1 MCMLKQDAAVES
13 VRNALK
19 DFQKSAKLTLADIAK
34 GVNKSAALVS
44 QFIADK
50 YVGNINEL
58 KTAFLEYLNREHK
71 RRLEKIEI
79 PNVVTNH
86 AAKIFGVC
94 NLIHESKDVGLIYGP
109 SGMGKTTALEMYHSQ
124 NSQSIM
130 ITCYSGM
137 TSGAVC
143 MEIVDALGIRPN
155 SAGDKKKRRNYYGNM
170 GYLIKLIKDELKGK
184 DILLIVDEA
193 QHLKLREFEQIRYF
207 HDVSGIPLIYAGSED
222 VIERMTGG
230 KFEKDFDQ
238 IYSRCPVIKNLEED
252 ISKDDVEKIV
262 KGLKGLNFD
271 RDMISYLVKKANEKG
286 HYRKLRHIIR
296 YAVRFSI
303 KANQPLDILHLMSS
317 EEMQLS
323 KQKLVA

>member
-1 MCMLKQDAAVES
+1 MCLLKQDATVEE
-13 VRNALK
+13 VRFALK
-19 DFQKSAKLTLADIAK
+19 DFQKSAKLTLADISY

-44 QFIADK
+44 QFLADK
-50 YVGNINEL
+50 YVGNINDL
-58 KTAFLEYLNREHK
+58 RTAFMEYLNREHK

-79 PNVVTNH
+79 PNVITSH
-86 AAKIFGVC
+86 AAKIFSVC

-109 SGMGKTTALEMYHSQ
+109 SGMGKTTALEMYNSQ
-124 NSQSIM
+124 NAQSIM
-130 ITCYSGM
+130 ITCYAGM

-143 MEIVDALGIRPN
+143 MEIVDELGIKPN

-222 VIERMTGG
+222 VIERMVGG

-238 IYSRCPVIKNLEED
+238 IYSRCPVIRNLEED
-252 ISKDDVEKIV
+252 ISKDDVVKIV
-262 KGLKGLNFD
+262 KGLKGLKFD
-271 RDMISYLVKKANEKG
+271 EDMISYLVKKANDKG
-286 HYRKLRHIIR
+286 HYRKLRNIIR
-296 YAVRFSI
+296 YAVTFSI
-303 KANQPLDILHLMSS
+303 KDNQPLDLLHLLSS
-317 EEMQLS
+317 EEMHLS
-323 KQKLVA
+323 KKKLVA